1 MAGLVPG
8 HPGLACDNKD
18 VDARNKSGHD
28 ERESRAKERGRN
40 NVLKLTLAA
49 SLALASLVTSAHG
62 QDAVDVAKAK
72 AEGKVIWYTST
83 PIEQG
88 QKIADAFQKET
99 GIKVEMFRSGGSA
112 ILRRFQQEMD
122 AGRVAVDVLTHS
134 EPPAAKALGKKGL
147 FLAFKPKNFDKVP
160 DAARDPNGL
169 FVGQRLNMMTHY
181 LRSDKVAAA
190 DEPKTWDDL
199 LDPKYKG
206 KLVMTDPSFTSLQVS
221 VVGTMS
227 KARGWGFY
235 EKLRANDVMIVQGN
249 QQVSDML
256 KRGERLIAVGAL
268 DSYAADLKKE
278 GHPIKTLYPPDGIFV
293 IPSPTSVVKGSPNPN
308 AARLFAEFMIGDTAQ
323 KIFPADGGYSARTDI
338 APPPG
343 SPDLTSLKILAVD
356 DDYIEKE
363 TPRIKRRFNE
373 IFQ

>member
-1 MAGLVPG
+1 M
-8 HPGLACDNKD
+8 H
-18 VDARNKSGHD
+18 
-28 ERESRAKERGRN
+28 
-40 NVLKLTLAA
+40 KLTLALAAA
-49 SLALASLVTSAHG
+49 SFTLASVLAPAQA

-88 QKIADAFQKET
+88 QKISEAFQKET

-112 ILRRFQQEMD
+112 ILRRFQQEID

-147 FLAFKPKNFDKVP
+147 FVAFKPTNFDKLP
-160 DAARDPNGL
+160 DAAKDPNGL

-181 LRSDKVAAA
+181 LRSDKIAAA

-221 VVGTMS
+221 VVGTMA

-235 EKLRANDVMIVQGN
+235 EKIRANDVMIVQGN

-278 GHPIKTLYPPDGIFV
+278 GHPIKTLYPSDGIFV

-308 AARLFAEFMIGDTAQ
+308 AAKLFAEFMIGDTAQ
-323 KIFPADGGYSARTDI
+323 KLFPADGGYSARIDI
-338 APPPG
+338 AAPQG
-343 SPDLTSLKILAVD
+343 SPDLKSLKILAVD
-356 DDYIEKE
+356 DDYISAE
-363 TPRIKRRFNE
+363 TQRIKKRFNE